1 MPRLYLVLVLVLGLF
16 LFGCGEQPEQG
27 AGGEAGEAG
36 GEVTEPGDEPGEGG
50 STGGEISG
58 GEGIGLDSPDLEVGQ
73 WIAYGVDDEPQEV
86 TFGVLSSETFE
97 GTECLWIQ
105 IDWGESAA
113 QMLVDPAVLSEAFD
127 SYSMVA
133 ETFLEDPA
141 QYIRDNMGDTAGM
154 SAMFTNEENMENA
167 LEFISAFKMLKFDQG
182 GGQILALDLS
192 GVPDALETMMEDPN
206 FSQSFEQGFESGM
219 AQGEADMDEIL
230 AEIDRIDFGWDPTEM
245 DVQGTAVHGYEFSM
259 IHPEGG
265 IEVVISD
272 ELPVIPL
279 AYAKVTET
287 ESGEEHFL
295 EVRGFGFDGVENKLP
310 GEPVQTMDAAM
321 FLQMAT
327 SGAGA
332 GGGAAPMGGGM

>member
-1 MPRLYLVLVLVLGLF
+1 MPRLYLVLVMVLGLF

-36 GEVTEPGDEPGEGG
+36 GEVTESGEGG
-50 STGGEISG
+50 PGGGELSG
-58 GEGIGLDSPDLEVGQ
+58 GGGGIGLDAPELEVGQ
-73 WIAYGVDDEPQEV
+73 WITYGVDDEPQEV

-141 QYIRDNMGDTAGM
+141 QYIRDNMGEAGDM
-154 SAMFTNEENMENA
+154 SAMFTSEENMENA
-167 LEFISAFKMLKFDQG
+167 LEFISAFKMIRVDQG

-206 FSQSFEQGFESGM
+206 FSQSFEQGFQSGM
-219 AQGEADMDEIL
+219 AEGEADIDEIM
-230 AEIDRIDFGWDPTEM
+230 AELDRIDFGWDPAEV
-245 DVQGTAVHGYEFSM
+245 DVQGTSVAGYQFSM
-259 IHPEGG
+259 VHPDGG
-265 IEVVISD
+265 VEVVISD
-272 ELPVIPL
+272 ELPVMPL
-279 AYAKVTET
+279 AHAKVTDNQ
-287 ESGEEHFL
+287 SGEEHVL
-295 EVRGFGFDGVENKLP
+295 EVRGFGFDGVEDKLP
-310 GEPVQTMDAAM
+310 GEAVQTMDAAM
-321 FLQMAT
+321 FLQMMG
-327 SGAGA
+327 SGGGPGA